1 MMNGLEADGDCSGIK
16 KAKTSC
22 ELDTFDE
29 VFPEIL
35 ELLVNPG
42 LKDSE
47 IQDANKW
54 FKEVLEYNVPHG
66 KKNRGMFV
74 GMAYRFL
81 VPEPKEDDLHI
92 ARVLGWCIELLQA
105 FFLVADDVMDQS
117 YTRRGKP
124 CWFRKD
130 TVGLVAI
137 NDAFYLES
145 CTYKVLKHY
154 IKDKPYYINIIELF
168 HEITHCTVTGQC
180 LDMTV
185 SPPAG
190 TVDFTHYTAEK
201 YNAIVKWKTAFY
213 SFYLPVATAM
223 YMAGISDD
231 INHSC
236 AKTILLKMGEYF
248 QVQDDF
254 LDCYGDEEVIGK
266 IGTDIQDNKCSWLVV
281 TAQQKA
287 SEEQMAVLKA
297 NYGKADKEKVLKV
310 KSLYNDLSLEQEF
323 REFEEQSFQEIMTL
337 IEKSSGDLP
346 RDMFKALVQKIYK
359 RNK

>member
-1 MMNGLEADGDCSGIK
+1 MNGQVDSDHSQSK
-16 KAKTSC
+16 KARVDS
-22 ELDTFDE
+22 ELEKFDE
-29 VFPEIL
+29 VFPEL
-35 ELLVNPG
+35 VELLVNPG

-54 FKEVLEYNVPHG
+54 FREVLEYNVPHG

-74 GMAYRFL
+74 VMAYRFL
-81 VPEPKEDDLHI
+81 VQNPMEEDIRI
-92 ARVLGWCIELLQA
+92 ARILGWCIEMLQA
-105 FFLVADDVMDQS
+105 FFLVADDIMDQS

-124 CWFRKD
+124 CWFRKE
-130 TVGLVAI
+130 TVGLEAV
-137 NDAFYLES
+137 NDSVYLES
-145 CTYKVLKHY
+145 CIYKVLKHC
-154 IKDKPYYINIIELF
+154 IKDRSYYINILELF
-168 HEITHCTVTGQC
+168 HEITHYTITGQC

-190 TVDFTHYTAEK
+190 TVDFTNYTLDK

-213 SFYLPVATAM
+213 SFYLPVAAAM

-248 QVQDDF
+248 QVQDDY
-254 LDCYGDEEVIGK
+254 LDCYGDEAVIGK

-281 TAQQKA
+281 TALQI
-287 SEEQMAVLKA
+287 STPEQVAILKE
-297 NYGKADKEKVLKV
+297 NYGSSEQDKVERV
-310 KSLYNDLSLEQEF
+310 KLLYKELNLEQAF
-323 REFEEQSFQEIMTL
+323 RDFEEQSFQEILTL
-337 IEKSSGDLP
+337 IEKGHGDLP
-346 RDMFKALVQKIYK
+346 QELFKALVQKIYK